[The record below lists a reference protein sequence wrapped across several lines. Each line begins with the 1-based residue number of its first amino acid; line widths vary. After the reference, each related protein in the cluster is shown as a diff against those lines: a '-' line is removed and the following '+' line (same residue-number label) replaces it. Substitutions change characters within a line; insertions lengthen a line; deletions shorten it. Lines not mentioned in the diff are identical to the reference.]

1 VILTCKFLFIF
12 MWLFDGLF
20 PGSAA
25 GVDPVFAPNCIVS
38 HINGSFIY
46 KLDPYHKEIL
56 SFAFM
61 YV

>member
-1 VILTCKFLFIF
+1 MILTCKFLFIF
-12 MWLFDGLF
+12 VWLFDGLI

-25 GVDPVFAPNCIVS
+25 GVDPVFALNCIVS

-46 KLDPYHKEIL
+46 ILDPYHKETL

-61 YV
+61 CV